1 MPIRKKFILIS
12 TIIFLSGGALFC
24 FVSWKKS
31 TVGNLEQFNEW
42 LNAPANGCIGLRK
55 IAGVRISCKYQ
66 PPQYI
71 ALKDRNNPGVS
82 AMKEG
87 ANIENSLARQNKML
101 TFLLTIGPDKDLPE
115 QRQAGSVMYE
125 GVANR
130 EEYVER
136 VFSTNFYMEQ
146 NLTLYV
152 DNEIYKP
159 ALCILE
165 NVYELSDQRNFIVTF
180 VGDKVKNIN
189 DGKEYI
195 LEYDDPYFE
204 MGKVQ
209 FRFESTDL
217 NNAKNIKVIN

>member
-1 MPIRKKFILIS
+1 MSKKFILIA
-12 TIIFLSGGALFC
+12 IIFLSGISLIC
-24 FVSWKKS
+24 FISWKKS
-31 TVGNLEQFNEW
+31 TVDNLEQFNEW
-42 LNAPANGCIGLRK
+42 LNTPSNGCIGVRK

-66 PPQYI
+66 PPKYI
-71 ALKDRNNPGVS
+71 SLKDRNNTGMS
-82 AMKEG
+82 TMKEG
-87 ANIENSLARQNKML
+87 ANFESNLARQNKML
-101 TFLLTIGPDKDLPE
+101 TFLLTIGPDKELPE

-125 GVANR
+125 GVRNR

-146 NLTLYV
+146 NLALYV
-152 DNEIYKP
+152 DGEMYKP

-180 VGDKVKNIN
+180 VGDEVKNIN

-209 FRFESTDL
+209 FRFVSADL
-217 NNAKNIKVIN
+217 NNAKNIRVIN

>member
-1 MPIRKKFILIS
+1 MPTSKKFILIA
-12 TIIFLSGGALFC
+12 TVIFLSGISLVC
-24 FVSWKKS
+24 FISWKKS
-31 TVGNLEQFNEW
+31 TVDNLEQFNEW
-42 LNAPANGCIGLRK
+42 LNTPANGCMGVRR

-71 ALKDRNNPGVS
+71 SLKDMSNPS
-82 AMKEG
+82 MSTMKGG
-87 ANIENSLARQNKML
+87 ANFENSLARQNKML
-101 TFLLTIGPDKDLPE
+101 TFLLTIGPDKELPE

-146 NLTLYV
+146 NLTLYM
-152 DNEIYKP
+152 DNEMYKP

-189 DGKEYI
+189 DGEEYI

-209 FRFESTDL
+209 FRFASTDL
-217 NNAKNIKVIN
+217 KNARNIKVIN